1 MPAENE
7 GLKKAEGPE
16 KMKRAPRRLTMQVKL
31 NVMVICSILLVSVG
45 LMGISYYVFCQRADD
60 RYYST
65 LRHAAAAC
73 ANNVPSDLI
82 RHFWEEINTEE
93 FRAVR
98 ESAAAK
104 GDDTPIGDWLR
115 SRPSLYE
122 PYLQEE
128 TTETNGNDEEPKID
142 PADNTW
148 NLMGDYEDLLT
159 ALLAIKEYFDIDS
172 AYYQYCEGGVTYNI
186 ADVDEGL
193 FYIGTIEKPIPEF
206 NDYPGNVSVP
216 PIVYRSE
223 FGWLCT
229 AMEPV
234 MDFEKNEAVAAAG
247 VDINMTDIIA
257 ERYSFLRQSL
267 VFVAV
272 LLAAAIAVSVFILR
286 RTAIQPLRQLADAAT
301 RFAKEDRT
309 YTKDDVIRLDIRS
322 NDEVS
327 DLYHEIRS
335 MENRIVDYTDHLTRV
350 TAERERVSTE
360 LRTASGIQE
369 SMLPSTFPAFP
380 DRTDFDLH
388 ASMTPAKEVGGD
400 FYDFFLID
408 ETHLAVLIADVSDK
422 GVPAA
427 LFMMSSKILLNYRAQ
442 MGGTPSEILTA
453 VNAQI
458 CKNNRSRMFVTVW
471 LGVLD
476 LETGVMTC
484 TNAGH
489 EYPFVRSA
497 GGFRMLKDRHG
508 LVVGAMGKTV
518 YRDYEIR
525 LSPGDAVFVYTD
537 GVPEANNAADEFY
550 GLERL
555 ENALNRLASASPREI
570 LEGVKAD
577 VDAFTGE
584 ALQFDDLTMLC
595 LEYRGRPESS
605 K

>member
-1 MPAENE
+1 M
-7 GLKKAEGPE
+7 
-16 KMKRAPRRLTMQVKL
+16 
-31 NVMVICSILLVSVG
+31 
-45 LMGISYYVFCQRADD
+45 
-60 RYYST
+60 
-65 LRHAAAAC
+65 
-73 ANNVPSDLI
+73 
-82 RHFWEEINTEE
+82 
-93 FRAVR
+93 
-98 ESAAAK
+98 
-104 GDDTPIGDWLR
+104 
-115 SRPSLYE
+115 
-122 PYLQEE
+122 
-128 TTETNGNDEEPKID
+128 
-142 PADNTW
+142 
-148 NLMGDYEDLLT
+148 
-159 ALLAIKEYFDIDS
+159 
-172 AYYQYCEGGVTYNI
+172 
-186 ADVDEGL
+186 
-193 FYIGTIEKPIPEF
+193 
-206 NDYPGNVSVP
+206 
-216 PIVYRSE
+216 
-223 FGWLCT
+223 
-229 AMEPV
+229 
-234 MDFEKNEAVAAAG
+234 
-247 VDINMTDIIA
+247 
-257 ERYSFLRQSL
+257 
-267 VFVAV
+267 
-272 LLAAAIAVSVFILR
+272 
-286 RTAIQPLRQLADAAT
+286 
-301 RFAKEDRT
+301 
-309 YTKDDVIRLDIRS
+309 
-322 NDEVS
+322 
-327 DLYHEIRS
+327 
-335 MENRIVDYTDHLTRV
+335 
-350 TAERERVSTE
+350 
-360 LRTASGIQE
+360 
-369 SMLPSTFPAFP
+369 
-380 DRTDFDLH
+380 
-388 ASMTPAKEVGGD
+388 
-400 FYDFFLID
+400 
-408 ETHLAVLIADVSDK
+408 SDK

-584 ALQFDDLTMLC
+584 ARQFDDLTMLC

>member
-1 MPAENE
+1 MGE
-7 GLKKAEGPE
+7 KKEV
-16 KMKRAPRRLTMQVKL
+16 KRPQRRRSLQLKL
-31 NVMVICSILLVSVG
+31 NALVIGSILLVAIG
-45 LMGISYYVFCQRADD
+45 LTAISYYVFCQRADD
-60 RYYST
+60 RNNIT
-65 LRHAAAAC
+65 IQHAVEAC
-73 ANNVPSDLI
+73 ANSIYPEMLSY
-82 RHFWEEINTEE
+82 FWSYIDTEE
-93 FRAVR
+93 FREVHERAVAADDESMIAEWLSSKPSWYLLEGDAAEILEKDAKDEEEDER
-98 ESAAAK
+98 ESWTLYDDFMEFEAA
-104 GDDTPIGDWLR
+104 
-115 SRPSLYE
+115 
-122 PYLQEE
+122 
-128 TTETNGNDEEPKID
+128 
-142 PADNTW
+142 
-148 NLMGDYEDLLT
+148 LM
-159 ALLAIKEYFDIDS
+159 AIKEYFDVDA
-172 AYYQYCEGGVTYNI
+172 AYYQYCKDLTVYNI
-186 ADVDEGL
+186 ADIDESL
-193 FYIGTIEKPIPEF
+193 LYIGTIEAPIPEF
-206 NDYPGNVSVP
+206 EEYPGNVAVP
-216 PIVYRSE
+216 PIVYRSD
-223 FGWLCT
+223 FGWLLT

-234 MDFEKNEAVAAAG
+234 VDWETMEITGIAG
-247 VDINMTDIIA
+247 VDLNMTDIIG
-257 ERYSFLRQSL
+257 ERYSFLQQSL
-267 VFVAV
+267 AFVLVLLLVSITVSVAV
-272 LLAAAIAVSVFILR
+272 LR
-286 RTAIQPLRQLADAAT
+286 RTALRPLRQLADAAT

-369 SMLPSTFPAFP
+369 AMLPSTFPAFP

-458 CKNNRSRMFVTVW
+458 CKNNKSRMFVTVW